1 MNEAQA
7 KVEALTAQLEETTD
21 FLRASQ
27 AQAQAQQIALDVA
40 NRHIARLQKRIEAL
54 TPKPEPTKEE

>member
-1 MNEAQA
+1 MDEAQA
-7 KVEALTAQLEETTD
+7 KAEALTAQLEETTD

-40 NRHIARLQKRIEAL
+40 NRHIARLQKRIDAL
-54 TPKPEPTKEE
+54 QVKPKEE